1 VSKQHVLVSL
11 NKANAYLLTPASLCQ
26 TFSTYLL
33 TPASPCLEDV
43 FKDDAHATPRALP
56 DFTDIKELGRPEQQV
71 D

>member
-1 VSKQHVLVSL
+1 MSKQYVLVSL
-11 NKANAYLLTPASLCQ
+11 NKANA
-26 TFSTYLL
+26 YLL